1 MWCYLGAILL
11 KQRLCS
17 IISALVMNFY
27 CCPSERSSND
37 IMLHQRNFNCWI
49 IVSWD
54 ALVWLDYLREYQWL
68 CLIRSILIAA
78 SPSRVILEY
87 FSFSF
92 SIFVVL
98 FIILAKWVFVFD
110 SCNISPIFFWK
121 HIGWFVLKV
130 QSCFSSIVSW
140 AIFYSCWCLSRQ
152 NI

>member
-98 FIILAKWVFVFD
+98 FIILAKWVFVLD
-110 SCNISPIFFWK
+110 SCNISPIFLETYWLICAKSTELFFK
-121 HIGWFVLKV
+121 YCELSH
-130 QSCFSSIVSW
+130 
-140 AIFYSCWCLSRQ
+140 FYSCWCLSRQ